1 MAKAEKFTSEK
12 RVSLA
17 TFDPV
22 KLGELEV
29 GWWQAHGRGDKISL
43 LRLLTAASSE
53 QYGLSFLEKRAVIHI
68 VNAAKR
74 HDQRDWAGVISE
86 LAKFY
91 EAVQKKTGLDFDP
104 NNVADKEVRWWRLHD
119 ELEKQEDKT
128 PLTEAFMDLYSVIYG
143 IDRELLKSAAEQ
155 RMLAT
160 VEHDKAEQE
169 GIVPEEAEKHWGNAR
184 EHLIT
189 FYTQLKEAVQAG
201 S

>member
-1 MAKAEKFTSEK
+1 MAKAENFTSEK

-17 TFDPV
+17 IFDPV

-29 GWWQAHGRGDKISL
+29 GWWRAHGRGDKMSL
-43 LRLLTAASSE
+43 LRLLTAAAVE

-74 HDQRDWAGVISE
+74 HDQRDWTGAISE

-91 EAVQKKTGLDFDP
+91 EAVQKKTGLDFGP

-119 ELEKQEDKT
+119 ELEKQEDKA
-128 PLTEAFMDLYSVIYG
+128 PLTEAFIDLYSEIYG
-143 IDRELLKSAAEQ
+143 VDRELLRGAAEQ
-155 RMLAT
+155 RTLAT
-160 VEHDKAEQE
+160 VEHDKAEQK
-169 GIVPEEAEKHWGNAR
+169 GITSEEAEKHWENAK

-189 FYTQLKEAVQAG
+189 FYTQLKEVVKTNI
-201 S
+201 